1 MNKHYMQLKVKKCMD
16 IHHELNF
23 WLSKV
28 NGHAHVDFGCTHQL
42 MGCFKIY
49 PSTCWVKKFHMINF

>member
-23 WLSKV
+23 YYAKLMDM
-28 NGHAHVDFGCTHQL
+28 HV
-42 MGCFKIY
+42 
-49 PSTCWVKKFHMINF
+49 